1 MSKRRNRRPSSTPTT
16 PVTATQPSGCVAIE
30 AFSFGEPVPVR
41 ARIYTVGGLS
51 AHADQA
57 ELLHWLRGFHTPPRH
72 TFVMH
77 GEAGASA
84 TFAELLHAELGWSGV
99 TVPRAGTSVSL

>member
-1 MSKRRNRRPSSTPTT
+1 
-16 PVTATQPSGCVAIE
+16 
-30 AFSFGEPVPVR
+30 
-41 ARIYTVGGLS
+41 
-51 AHADQA
+51 
-57 ELLHWLRGFHTPPRH
+57 
-72 TFVMH
+72 MH

>member
-1 MSKRRNRRPSSTPTT
+1 
-16 PVTATQPSGCVAIE
+16 
-30 AFSFGEPVPVR
+30 VPVR

-57 ELLHWLRGFHTPPRH
+57 ELLHWLRGFRTPPRH

-84 TFAELLHAELGWSGV
+84 TFAALLHTELGWSGV
-99 TVPRAGTSVSL
+99 TVPRAGTCVSL

>member
-1 MSKRRNRRPSSTPTT
+1 
-16 PVTATQPSGCVAIE
+16 
-30 AFSFGEPVPVR
+30 
-41 ARIYTVGGLS
+41 
-51 AHADQA
+51 
-57 ELLHWLRGFHTPPRH
+57 LHWLRGFHTPPRH